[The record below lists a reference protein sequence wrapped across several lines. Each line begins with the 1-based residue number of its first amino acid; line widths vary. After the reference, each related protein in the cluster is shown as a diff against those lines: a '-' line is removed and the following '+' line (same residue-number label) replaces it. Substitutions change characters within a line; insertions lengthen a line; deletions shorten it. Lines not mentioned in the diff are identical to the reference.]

1 MTKKK
6 NITEYSEDEL
16 SLLVM
21 NDEGL
26 YNLRRNHDL
35 LKEVL
40 DSCYVYTPNQM
51 AVLEYDLMSDEEEGA
66 TC

>member
-6 NITEYSEDEL
+6 NITGYSDEEL

-26 YNLRRNHDL
+26 YNLRHNQDF

-40 DSCYVYTPNQM
+40 DSCFMYTPNQL
-51 AVLEYDLMSDEEEGA
+51 AVLEYDLMADREEV
-66 TC
+66 